1 LSLEEMPCIS
11 TANGNHGKV
20 IQAGDSEVGHR
31 VYESPRLGIL
41 AQYMPMQPLD
51 QKAGAAEAAPPATE
65 PEPAESGGPPGPA
78 PTRYGDWERKG
89 RCIDF

>member
-1 LSLEEMPCIS
+1 MSRR
-11 TANGNHGKV
+11 G
-20 IQAGDSEVGHR
+20 Q
-31 VYESPRLGIL
+31 IL

-51 QKAGAAEAAPPATE
+51 QQPGAANPPTAPAAADTPPARPRET
-65 PEPAESGGPPGPA
+65 GGPTGPE